1 MGGHAGQRARGGTC
15 LATERGTLRERLAIE
30 DKKNASRLTKNEGSN
45 GLPLFAEQE
54 VGIFVTKR
62 APDLRGESEGG
73 GRQGLQ
79 EGESGR
85 WERGR
90 GGARGSASG
99 GFSW

>member
-1 MGGHAGQRARGGTC
+1 MWGPCWTTGQGWHVLSHG
-15 LATERGTLRERLAIE
+15 ERHPEGMAIE

-99 GFSW
+99 SFSW